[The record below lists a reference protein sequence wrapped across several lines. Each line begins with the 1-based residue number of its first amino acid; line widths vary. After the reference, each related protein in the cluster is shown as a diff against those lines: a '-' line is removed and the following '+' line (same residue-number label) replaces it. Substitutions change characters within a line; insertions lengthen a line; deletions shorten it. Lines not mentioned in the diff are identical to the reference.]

1 MVEFLGQFCERSP
14 TDTELEDYMMLLGD
28 LGSFSMYTL
37 INSGSKSIPL
47 YQQQG
52 GTGMGILTYGLNLQ
66 FGVSEPEHRVSWQG
80 KHSPEYG

>member
-37 INSGSKSIPL
+37 INSGSNSIPL

-52 GTGMGILTYGLNLQ
+52 GTGMGILDVWPESPIWC
-66 FGVSEPEHRVSWQG
+66 FGARAPSLLAR
-80 KHSPEYG
+80 KTFT